1 MSARVILFFHVS
13 IFGRKNPNRSLLI
26 KAGTQKQ
33 RTRLWFFSFAKAGI
47 RRKTET
53 GIRKHCKAWHIF
65 DNRARVTGEHRK
77 ISIPDIK
84 KDWWKTLS
92 ITRKEDP
99 SKFYTS
105 PGDVFLN
112 TGSDRSSQRKNFAN
126 NFATR
131 NDFLIESRGEY
142 TPELWPQLDR
152 NRAPEIIRAGFAW
165 NLDGRSPGTPPTNT
179 MIAVNERER
188 ISIRA
193 QKKAIDAKNTG
204 SAARNNFLLHRRAR
218 RSAAVRNVIPKAYLA
233 INWQPLRL
241 EAQFTCRELRFPT
254 PPQQRNNREI
264 RVLLTTSHVFWPN
277 ERRKRAFS
285 LPISRPI
292 FNALGGKCKRESQR
306 GAGGVRHG
314 RPGKSARSI
323 TSHGNFHANG
333 SPTLSD
339 PRKKTLCK
347 GSDAQWIPCSKQPPK
362 VPMPDGRC
370 DSA

>member
-112 TGSDRSSQRKNFAN
+112 TGLDRSSQRKNFAN

-254 PPQQRNNREI
+254 PVRRQNTTAITEEI
-264 RVLLTTSHVFWPN
+264 RALLMTSHVVSPN
-277 ERRKRAFS
+277 ERRRSAFS
-285 LPISRPI
+285 LPISLPI
-292 FNALGGKCKRESQR
+292 SNPPGGKSKRENQTGGGGGSQ
-306 GAGGVRHG
+306 ACL
-314 RPGKSARSI
+314 GKSPRSI
-323 TSHGNFHANG
+323 SSHGNFALKG
-333 SPTLSD
+333 PLPYSRS
-339 PRKKTLCK
+339 KKTRSATAAQFQAISR
-347 GSDAQWIPCSKQPPK
+347 GS
-362 VPMPDGRC
+362 GT
-370 DSA
+370 